1 MGSGW
6 RIGRVLG
13 IDISIHPSWLV
24 IAALLTFSMAE
35 GSIKDLFPGWSP
47 GLYWLAGAA
56 AAILFFASVVAHEL
70 SHAILARRFGMEV
83 RGITLFIF
91 GGATELEGDARR
103 PRDEALMA
111 AAGPATSLV
120 IGAGLLGIAFVLPGP
135 LNGLIWSLGFIN
147 VALGIFNL
155 VTGFPLDGGR
165 ILRAV
170 ILRLRGERIAATG
183 IAAMVGRLIAYGLII
198 FGIIMTLQGGLG
210 GGGLWL
216 ALIGWFL
223 SNAAEA
229 TAVQAR
235 IEGSL
240 RGMRVRDIMD
250 SAAPVVSPNESVA
263 SFVDNRL
270 LRGDRRSFLVAYDD
284 DGGLAGMVTL
294 ADIRRVPRER
304 WEETR
309 VTDVMTR
316 FNDLATIGPDE
327 AATDALGV
335 LQAREIGQLP
345 VVVDGRTPV
354 GLLTLGGI
362 LRLIDTRKRLGV

>member
-1 MGSGW
+1 MGAGW
-6 RIGRVLG
+6 RIGRVAG

-24 IAALLTFSMAE
+24 IAALLTFSLAE
-35 GSIKDLFPGWSP
+35 GSIREVFPGWSS
-47 GLYWLAGAA
+47 GAVWLAGAV

-70 SHAILARRFGMEV
+70 SHAVLARRFGMQV

-91 GGATELEGDARR
+91 GGATELEGDPRR

-111 AAGPATSLV
+111 AAGPATSIV
-120 IGAGLLGIAFVLPGP
+120 IGVALLGIGFVAPQPVGE
-135 LNGLIWSLGFIN
+135 LIARLGFIN
-147 VALGIFNL
+147 VALGVFNL
-155 VTGFPLDGGR
+155 LPGFPLDGGR
-165 ILRAV
+165 ILRAA
-170 ILRLRGERIAATG
+170 IWHFRRDRIAATG
-183 IAAMVGRLIAYGLII
+183 NAAFIGRVIAYGLII
-198 FGIIMTLQGGLG
+198 FGILMTLQGGIG
-210 GGGLWL
+210 GNGLWL

-229 TAVQAR
+229 TAAQAR
-235 IEGSL
+235 IEDSL
-240 RGMRVRDIMD
+240 RGMRVRDVMD

-263 SFVDNRL
+263 SFVANRL

-284 DGGLAGMVTL
+284 GGLAGVVTL
-294 ADIRRVPRER
+294 ADIRRVPREN
-304 WEETR
+304 WEQTR

-327 AATDALGV
+327 DATDALGV
-335 LQAREIGQLP
+335 LQQREIAQMP

-354 GLLTLGGI
+354 GMLTLGGI

>member
-1 MGSGW
+1 MGAGW
-6 RIGRVLG
+6 RIGRVVG

-24 IAALLTFSMAE
+24 IAALLTFSLAE
-35 GSIKDLFPGWSP
+35 GSIKALFPGWSA

-70 SHAILARRFGMEV
+70 SHAIVARRFGMQV

-111 AAGPATSLV
+111 AAGPATSIL
-120 IGAGLLGIAFVLPGP
+120 IGAGLLAIGFVAPQPVGQLVS
-135 LNGLIWSLGFIN
+135 SLGFIN
-147 VALGIFNL
+147 VALGLFNL
-155 VTGFPLDGGR
+155 VPGFPLDGGR
-165 ILRAV
+165 ILRAL
-170 ILRLRGERIAATG
+170 IWRLRGDRIAATG
-183 IAAMVGRLIAYGLII
+183 IAAMVGRMIAYGLII
-198 FGIIMTLQGGLG
+198 FGIIMTLQGGLN

-270 LRGDRRSFLVAYDD
+270 LRGDRRSYLVAYD

-294 ADIRRVPRER
+294 ADIRRVPRDR
-304 WEETR
+304 WEDTR

-327 AATDALGV
+327 DATDALGV
-335 LQAREIGQLP
+335 LQAREIAQLP

-354 GLLTLGGI
+354 GMLTLGGI